1 MILSLT
7 QQQNV
12 KKMCA
17 YILLPI
23 VFFLFLNF
31 KHSVYG
37 TYSIH
42 DLVLN
47 SKYVNDFQE
56 SFHDKST
63 F

>member
-1 MILSLT
+1 MILSST

-17 YILLPI
+17 YILLLI
-23 VFFLFLNF
+23 VFFFLNY

-47 SKYVNDFQE
+47 FKYVNDFQE